1 MAWISVWQET
11 DGPKLRKLSKALETC
26 KAEALGILC
35 FLWFWGMNNADE
47 TGKVL
52 EADRE
57 DIEDALQ
64 AVTKINSEKVVDALF
79 SAGWLDE
86 RDGHIFL
93 HDWDTWQEQWY
104 KLQRERKTNAE
115 RMRRKRS
122 ELRERAGPEA
132 PPPEDPP
139 EEPVG
144 KTEAPAPPKE
154 GEEGEL
160 PPKPPKKKKYAE
172 FVSMTEEEYGKLIA
186 EYGTIFATACIAE
199 LDNYKGSKGK
209 KYKSDYRA
217 ILSWVVDRVNE
228 KRPGLLKMSRASM
241 EVPQEQ
247 ENPFEEYGGQD
258 G

>member
-1 MAWISVWQET
+1 MAWISVWQEV
-11 DGPKLRKLSKALETC
+11 DGPKLRKLSKALDTC

-47 TGKVL
+47 TGRVL

-57 DIEDALQ
+57 DIEGELQ
-64 AVTKINSEKVVDALF
+64 AVTKLDAEKVVEALF
-79 SAGWLDE
+79 SAGWLDD

-104 KLQRERKTNAE
+104 KLQKERKSNKE

-122 ELRERAGPEA
+122 ELREKSGPES
-132 PPPEDPP
+132 PPP
-139 EEPVG
+139 EEPPEEPEETLG
-144 KTEAPAPPKE
+144 APAPPKE
-154 GEEGEL
+154 GEGGEP

-172 FVSMTEEEYGKLIA
+172 FVSMTEEEYGKLVA
-186 EYGTIFATACIAE
+186 EHGMIFVTACIAE
-199 LDNYKGSKGK
+199 LDNYKGSRGK

-241 EVPQEQ
+241 EAPQEHK
-247 ENPFEEYGGQD
+247 NPFEEYGGQD